1 MKTNT
6 TPTDIQ
12 SLKNDFYPTAYS
24 LQLQAEELAAA
35 NAEYFEGYS
44 EWSEDLEA
52 IRLAEEETKA
62 WDGAKPVTLDDG
74 AQVLI
79 KKACEHAKCP
89 HHKCNR
95 SDLRIGGIDI

>member
-12 SLKNDFYPTAYS
+12 SLTNDFYPTAYS

-35 NAEYFEGYS
+35 DDFEGYAD
-44 EWSEDLEA
+44 WSEDIEA

-79 KKACEHAKCP
+79 KKACEHPKCP

-95 SDLRIGGIDI
+95 SDLRIGGFDI

>member
-1 MKTNT
+1 MKSNT

-12 SLKNDFYPTAYS
+12 SLASDYYPTAYS
-24 LQLQAEELAAA
+24 FQLQAEELATA
-35 NAEYFEGYS
+35 NAEDFEGYS
-44 EWSEDLEA
+44 EWSEDIEA

-62 WDGAKPVTLDDG
+62 WERATPVTLDDG

-79 KKACEHAKCP
+79 KKACEHPKCP
-89 HHKCNR
+89 LHKCNR